1 MPPKESKDK
10 SQQQQ
15 QSQSE
20 EQPVADENKTKK
32 PIGAPKRQKI
42 VKACKDCRRR
52 KVCQDNGAWCCWV
65 GDSN

>member
-1 MPPKESKDK
+1 MPPKDSKEK

-15 QSQSE
+15 SLQE
-20 EQPVADENKTKK
+20 EQAVTDENKSKK

-52 KVCQDNGAWCCWV
+52 KVCLIN
-65 GDSN
+65 